1 MPTVRAQRTVDL
13 VLAQSKVIH
22 MAEAIALLE
31 KSAAPLV
38 TITAQS
44 AKLSVDN
51 PTFYHREQEIMPRK
65 VTITAAAAYNADIV
79 VSDSEG
85 NYFLANDCLFI
96 PRTKEIALITAE
108 SAGTLTCSAT
118 RGEGGTTAAAVVAG
132 DEAYILPS
140 AFEEDGTAPN
150 ARMALEVLKTFYT
163 QIMRDVCQ
171 VTKTAAATKMYHG
184 NDRLWQQK
192 IKLIEHKIKLEML
205 ALFGGT
211 GSSVDD
217 DSDGSYIR
225 HSVGATGHVNTNKV
239 VMSGNFTRP
248 EFHKIMRQV
257 QKYHYGDHA
266 IFASSLALDIMNGWG
281 YGNYQVSAEEK
292 MFGLDFQRFRTP
304 GGIAHATMHRL
315 LEGDVLGGWALIVP
329 MPIKSFMKMRPL
341 IHAGENRDTRLMTN
355 IKTDDDPDYYKDQ
368 IKTELGFEFWEE
380 KKWALVTG
388 ITG

>member
-1 MPTVRAQRTVDL
+1 MPTTRALRTVDL

-31 KSAAPLV
+31 PSAGPLV
-38 TITAQS
+38 TITAKT

-51 PTFYHREQEIMPRK
+51 PTFYHREQELMPRK

-79 VSDSEG
+79 VSDAEG
-85 NYFLANDCLFI
+85 NYFVARDCLFI
-96 PRTKEIALITAE
+96 PRTKEIVLVTAE

-132 DEAYILPS
+132 DEAYILPGS
-140 AFEEDGTAPN
+140 FLENATAP
-150 ARMALEVLKTFYT
+150 ASRMALEVLKTFYT
-163 QIMRDVCQ
+163 QIMRDTCTI
-171 VTKTAAATKMYHG
+171 TKTAAATKMYHG

-217 DSDGSYIR
+217 ASDGVYAR
-225 HSVGATGHVNTNKV
+225 FSVGATGHVNTNKV

-248 EFHKIMRQV
+248 EFHKVMRQV
-257 QKYHYGDHA
+257 QKYHYGDHMV
-266 IFASSLALDIMNGWG
+266 FASPLVLDIMNGWG
-281 YGNYQVSAEEK
+281 YGNYQVAADEK

-315 LEGDVLGGWALIVP
+315 LDGGVLGGWMLIAP
-329 MPIKSFMKMRPL
+329 MPLKSFMKMRPL
-341 IHAGENRDTRLMTN
+341 VHAGENRDTRLMTN
-355 IKTDDDPDYYKDQ
+355 IKTDDDPDYFKDQ
-368 IKTELGFEFWEE
+368 IKSEIGFEFWEE
-380 KKWALVTG
+380 KKWGLITG

>member
-1 MPTVRAQRTVDL
+1 
-13 VLAQSKVIH
+13 

-38 TITAQS
+38 TITAKT

-79 VSDSEG
+79 VSDAEG

-108 SAGTLTCSAT
+108 SGGTLTCSAT

-140 AFEEDGTAPN
+140 AFEEDGTAPL
-150 ARMALEVLKTFYT
+150 ARMALETLKTFYT
-163 QIMRDVCQ
+163 QIMRDVCK

-192 IKLIEHKIKLEML
+192 IKMIEHKIKLEML

-217 DSDGSYIR
+217 DSDGAYIR
-225 HSVGATGHVNTNKV
+225 HSVGATGHVQTNKI

-257 QKYHYGDHA
+257 QKYHYGDHMV
-266 IFASSLALDIMNGWG
+266 FGSPLALDIMNGWG
-281 YGNYQVSAEEK
+281 YGNYQVGADEE
-292 MFGLDFQRFRTP
+292 MFGLNFQRFRTP
-304 GGIAHATMHRL
+304 GGIAHAIMHRL
-315 LEGDVLGGWALIVP
+315 FDGDVLGGWMLIVP
-329 MPIKSFMKMRPL
+329 MPVKSFMKMRPL

-355 IKTDDDPDYYKDQ
+355 IEKDNDPDYYKDQ

-380 KKWALVTG
+380 KKWGLITG